1 MCFGGCERSS
11 NTVDNDKVFRLKIFF
26 KWPLTKFMAWRE
38 GAVDELYKVLL
49 MREKINETQRSPP
62 DLGKSLKV
70 LSLFR
75 SKLFGHKFIVRSLV
89 VQLRQI
95 LNELK
100 SPGSGLK
107 MSLPFLNTS
116 FNGTIKFHRGQD
128 LNVGSKSNAYW
139 ASPSSRR
146 FAAATWWTRR
156 PWSSSRQRRDPVCH
170 LLTKVA
176 MLESHIYSKVI

>member
-1 MCFGGCERSS
+1 MD
-11 NTVDNDKVFRLKIFF
+11 THKVHGMKG
-26 KWPLTKFMAWRE
+26 
-38 GAVDELYKVLL
+38 GAVVDWSKALL

-89 VQLRQI
+89 VQLWQI

-128 LNVGSKSNAYW
+128 LNVGSKSNAY
-139 ASPSSRR
+139 
-146 FAAATWWTRR
+146 
-156 PWSSSRQRRDPVCH
+156 
-170 LLTKVA
+170 
-176 MLESHIYSKVI
+176 